1 MVTLKLTLKSKR
13 PSIVY
18 ALNGKAYR
26 LMPGRNALQLEYE
39 DYVSLAKALGI
50 KYAAN
55 NDNKESSKQ
64 TSDKKEA
71 NTEDVAP
78 VKEPVSEEHKQEES
92 KSEEPKSEEQVHNE
106 QTSEEPAPEESKHEE
121 PAHEEQKSEE
131 PVKDDVAD
139 QKEPDYS
146 SWSYTQLKAE
156 YKAIT
161 GSTCKMK
168 KAEVIQFLQEHNA
181 NV

>member
-50 KYAAN
+50 KYTASS
-55 NDNKESSKQ
+55 DNKESSKQ
-64 TSDKKEA
+64 ASDKKEA
-71 NTEDVAP
+71 HTEDVAP
-78 VKEPVSEEHKQEES
+78 VKEHTSEELKPEEHKSEESHSEEHVS
-92 KSEEPKSEEQVHNE
+92 D
-106 QTSEEPAPEESKHEE
+106 
-121 PAHEEQKSEE
+121 EQKSED
-131 PVKDDVAD
+131 PVKDGVVD

-161 GSTCKMK
+161 GSACKMK